1 MLSVSYTE
9 KNAYITGKTSG
20 VLRDGASGANK
31 CYVLAHCG
39 GGEERLQGYL
49 SSIASGTE
57 LGNYVPSF
65 LSNCP
70 KLLISDSIFKKT
82 KLKAYQV

>member
-1 MLSVSYTE
+1 MVPLELISAMCSPTV
-9 KNAYITGKTSG
+9 
-20 VLRDGASGANK
+20 
-31 CYVLAHCG
+31 G